1 MSRFSLL
8 YIGSFLILLSIFSFF
23 NIIYS
28 YYFNIFLNVDAYT
41 YSFFISLI
49 LGLFA
54 IFFKNIKFK
63 KVLIYEKIIT
73 VLFGYFFFP
82 LIISIP
88 FYLSLNN
95 ISFLNCYFE
104 SISGFTSTGFTIFDN
119 IKQIDKSLILWRS
132 TSQWIGGLY
141 FLFSLL
147 LLIDIFDENLK
158 KSVTNYMSFNSS
170 EVYKQSFK
178 IIILY
183 AFLTIVIFL
192 LLKLI
197 NLRTF
202 DAFNFS
208 LTIISSGGFLS
219 TNNIDNLFST
229 DISKIILS
237 ITILF
242 SYFSLFFSYNLFF
255 FKKRNINY
263 LSEDFYLVIYL
274 FFIVSFI
281 FVFFNF
287 NNNFLNTLVSITS
300 SVSNLGISFYDSP
313 KNLSFV
319 FLILVIIGGSFFSTS
334 SGLRVVKVLSLI
346 KFSLNNLL
354 SHSKPNQI
362 YLNKISLTN
371 SNTNNTDI
379 NKYFLSIIIFI
390 ISLFIITLLLTIS
403 DIDFEKAF
411 KIGIL
416 TIMNTVNSSMYGIA
430 DFDFY
435 NLSIFAKFTLIV
447 FMIIGRIELLTLFI
461 LFKKFLFK
469 N

>member
-1 MSRFSLL
+1 MSRFSLI
-8 YIGSFLILLSIFSFF
+8 YIGCFLILLSIFSFF

-41 YSFFISLI
+41 YSFFISLT

-54 IFFKNIKFK
+54 IFFKKITYK
-63 KVLIYEKIIT
+63 KILIYEKIIT

-88 FYLSLNN
+88 FYLSINN
-95 ISFLNCYFE
+95 ISILNSYFE
-104 SISGFTSTGFTIFDN
+104 AISGFTSTGFTIFEN
-119 IKQIDKSLILWRS
+119 IKQIDASLILWRS
-132 TSQWIGGLY
+132 SSQWIGGLY

-147 LLIDIFDENLK
+147 LLIDVFDENLK
-158 KSVTNYMSFNSS
+158 KSITNYISFNSS
-170 EVYKQSFK
+170 EIVKQSLK
-178 IIILY
+178 IIVLY
-183 AFLTIVIFL
+183 SVLTLIIFL

-202 DAFNFS
+202 DAYNFS

-219 TNNIDNLFST
+219 VNNFDNLFNS

-237 ITILF
+237 VTIIF
-242 SYFSLFFSYNLFF
+242 SYFSLFFAYNLFF
-255 FKKRNINY
+255 FSKKRINY
-263 LSEDFYLVIYL
+263 LSEDFYLFIY
-274 FFIVSFI
+274 IAIIISII

-287 NNNFLNTLVSITS
+287 DNNFLSILVSIVS
-300 SVSNLGISFYDSP
+300 SVSNLGISFNDTP
-313 KNLSFV
+313 KNLSFI

-334 SGLRVVKVLSLI
+334 SGLRVVRVLSLI

-362 YLNKISLTN
+362 YLNKISLSNSTTN
-371 SNTNNTDI
+371 IEDI
-379 NKYFLSIIIFI
+379 NKYFLSIVIFL
-390 ISLFIITLLLTIS
+390 ISLFAITSLLSIS
-403 DIDFEKAF
+403 GINLENAF

-416 TIMNTVNSSMYGIA
+416 TIMNTVNSSMYGLA
-430 DFDFY
+430 EFDFF
-435 NLSIFAKFTLIV
+435 NLSFFPKFTLIV
-447 FMIIGRIELLTLFI
+447 FMIIGRIEMLTIFI
-461 LFKKFLFK
+461 LLKKYLFK

>member
-1 MSRFSLL
+1 MSRFSLI
-8 YIGSFLILLSIFSFF
+8 YIGSFLLLLSIFSFF

-28 YYFNIFLNVDAYT
+28 YYFSIYLNVDAYIYT
-41 YSFFISLI
+41 FLITLTLGIIAISI
-49 LGLFA
+49 K
-54 IFFKNIKFK
+54 IIKFK
-63 KVLIYEKIIT
+63 KIVIYEKIIT

-88 FYLSLNN
+88 FCLSLNN

-104 SISGFTSTGFTIFDN
+104 SISGFTSTGFTIFEN

-158 KSVTNYMSFNSS
+158 KSITNYISFSSS
-170 EVYKQSFK
+170 EISKQSLK

-183 AFLTIVIFL
+183 AIFTLIIFL

-219 TNNIDNLFST
+219 VNNFDNLFVT
-229 DISKIILS
+229 DISKIVLS
-237 ITILF
+237 LTFLF
-242 SYFSLFFSYNLFF
+242 SYFSLFFTYNLFF
-255 FKKRNINY
+255 FKKLNINY
-263 LSEDFYLVIYL
+263 LNEDFYLVIYL
-274 FFIVSFI
+274 VIIISFI

-287 NNNFLNTLVSITS
+287 ENNFLNILVSICS
-300 SVSNLGISFYDSP
+300 SVSNLGVSFKDTP
-313 KNLSFV
+313 KNLSFI

-334 SGLRVVKVLSLI
+334 SGLRVIKVLSLI

-371 SNTNNTDI
+371 TKTNTEDI
-379 NKYFLSIIIFI
+379 NKYFLTIVIFI
-390 ISLFIITLLLTIS
+390 ISLFFITLLLTLSEIQL
-403 DIDFEKAF
+403 EEAF

-416 TIMNTVNSSMYGIA
+416 TIMNTVNSAMYGNSE
-430 DFDFY
+430 FDFY

-447 FMIIGRIELLTLFI
+447 FMIIGRIELLTIFI

-469 N
+469 S

>member
-41 YSFFISLI
+41 YCFFITLI
-49 LGLFA
+49 LGLFS
-54 IFFKNIKFK
+54 IYFNRIKFK
-63 KVLIYEKIIT
+63 KILIFEKIIT
-73 VLFGYFFFP
+73 VLFGYIFFP
-82 LIISIP
+82 AIISIP
-88 FYLSLNN
+88 FYLSINSV
-95 ISFLNCYFE
+95 SFLNCYFE
-104 SISGFTSTGFTIFDN
+104 AISGFTSTGFTIFDN
-119 IKQIDKSLILWRS
+119 IKQVDKSLILWRS

-158 KSVTNYMSFNSS
+158 KSITNYISFDST
-170 EVYKQSFK
+170 EVFKQSLK

-183 AFLTIVIFL
+183 AALTVIIFF

-208 LTIISSGGFLS
+208 LTIISSGGFLPV
-219 TNNIDNLFST
+219 NNFDNLFLS
-229 DISKIILS
+229 DISKITLS
-237 ITILF
+237 LCILF
-242 SYFSLFFSYNLFF
+242 SYFSLFFTYNLFF
-255 FKKRNINY
+255 FKKKNINY
-263 LSEDFYLVIYL
+263 LSEDFYLALYL
-274 FFIVSFI
+274 FIMISFL

-287 NNNFLNTLVSITS
+287 DKNFLIILVSLAS
-300 SVSNLGISFYDSP
+300 SVSNLGISFKDTP
-313 KNLSFV
+313 NNLSFI

-334 SGLRVVKVLSLI
+334 SGLRVLKVLTLI
-346 KFSLNNLL
+346 KFSVNNLL
-354 SHSKPNQI
+354 SHTKPKQI
-362 YLNKISLTN
+362 YLNKVSLTKT
-371 SNTNNTDI
+371 NTNNDDI
-379 NKYFLSIIIFI
+379 NKYFLTIVIFI
-390 ISLFIITLLLTIS
+390 ISLFTITLLLTFSEIEL
-403 DIDFEKAF
+403 EKAF

-435 NLSIFAKFTLIV
+435 NLSIFAKLSLIV
-447 FMIIGRIELLTLFI
+447 FMIIGRIELLTIFI

>member
-1 MSRFSLL
+1 MSRFSLI

-28 YYFNIFLNVDAYT
+28 YYFNIFLNVDAYIYT
-41 YSFFISLI
+41 FIFSLL

-54 IFFKNIKFK
+54 IFFKKIKFK
-63 KVLIYEKIIT
+63 KILIYEKIVT
-73 VLFGYFFFP
+73 VLFGYLFFP

-88 FYLSLNN
+88 FYFSINGISYLN
-95 ISFLNCYFE
+95 SYFE
-104 SISGFTSTGFTIFDN
+104 AISGFTSTGFTIFDN
-119 IKQIDKSLILWRS
+119 IKQIDTSLILWRS
-132 TSQWIGGLY
+132 TSQWTGGLY

-158 KSVTNYMSFNSS
+158 KSVTNYISFNSS
-170 EVYKQSFK
+170 EISKQSLK

-183 AFLTIVIFL
+183 TSLTFVIFL

-197 NLRTF
+197 NLRTY
-202 DAFNFS
+202 DAYNFS

-219 TNNIDNLFST
+219 VNNFDNIFETNL
-229 DISKIILS
+229 SKIILS

-242 SYFSLFFSYNLFF
+242 SYFSLFFTYNLFF

-263 LSEDFYLVIYL
+263 LSEDFYLFIYL
-274 FFIVSFI
+274 LIFISFI
-281 FVFFNF
+281 FVFFNEDG
-287 NNNFLNTLVSITS
+287 NFLNLLFSIIS
-300 SVSNLGISFYDSP
+300 SASNLGISFNNTPS
-313 KNLSFV
+313 NLSFI

-371 SNTNNTDI
+371 SNTNTTDI
-379 NKYFLSIIIFI
+379 NKYFLTIIIFV
-390 ISLFIITLLLTIS
+390 ISLFTITLLLTFS
-403 DIDFEKAF
+403 EIDLEKAF
-411 KIGIL
+411 KSGIL
-416 TIMNTVNSSMYGIA
+416 TIMNTVNSSMYGVS

-435 NLSIFAKFTLIV
+435 SLSIFAKFTLIV
-447 FMIIGRIELLTLFI
+447 FMIIGRIELLTIFI
-461 LFKKFLFK
+461 LFKKFLSK

>member
-1 MSRFSLL
+1 MSRFSLI
-8 YIGSFLILLSIFSFF
+8 YIGCFLVLIGIFSFF

-28 YYFNIFLNVDAYT
+28 YYFNIFLNIDVYSYT
-41 YSFFISLI
+41 FFISLI
-49 LGLFA
+49 LGLFF
-54 IFFKNIKFK
+54 IFFKKIKYK
-63 KVLIYEKIIT
+63 KILIYEKIIT
-73 VLFGYFFFP
+73 VLFGYLLFP

-88 FYLSLNN
+88 FYFSINN
-95 ISFLNCYFE
+95 ISFLNSYFE
-104 SISGFTSTGFTIFDN
+104 AVSGFTSTGFTVFEN
-119 IKQIDKSLILWRS
+119 IKQIDTSLILWRS

-158 KSVTNYMSFNSS
+158 KSITNYISFSSS
-170 EVYKQSFK
+170 EISKQSLK

-183 AFLTIVIFL
+183 ALLTLIVFL

-197 NLRTF
+197 NLRSF

-219 TNNIDNLFST
+219 INNFDNLFVT

-237 ITILF
+237 LTILF
-242 SYFSLFFSYNLFF
+242 SYFSLFFTYNLFF
-255 FKKRNINY
+255 FKKINISY

-274 FFIVSFI
+274 FIVASFI

-287 NNNFLNTLVSITS
+287 DNNFLNILVSIVS
-300 SVSNLGISFYDSP
+300 SVSNLGISFEDTP
-313 KNLSFV
+313 KNLSFI

-354 SHSKPNQI
+354 SHAKPNQI
-362 YLNKISLTN
+362 YLNKISLTKT
-371 SNTNNTDI
+371 NTNNEDI
-379 NKYFLSIIIFI
+379 NKYFLTIIIFI
-390 ISLFIITLLLTIS
+390 ISLFAITLLLTYS
-403 DIDFEKAF
+403 DIELEKAF
-411 KIGIL
+411 KLGIL
-416 TIMNTVNSSMYGIA
+416 TIMNTVNSPMYGIG

-435 NLSIFAKFTLIV
+435 NLSIFAKFTLIA
-447 FMIIGRIELLTLFI
+447 FMIIGRIELLTIFI

>member
-8 YIGSFLILLSIFSFF
+8 YIGCFLILLSIFSFF

-28 YYFNIFLNVDAYT
+28 YYFNIFLNIDVYT
-41 YSFFISLI
+41 YSFFISLT
-49 LGLFA
+49 LGLIA
-54 IFFKNIKFK
+54 ISFKRIKFK
-63 KVLIYEKIIT
+63 KILIYEKIIT

-82 LIISIP
+82 IIIAVP
-88 FYLSLNN
+88 FYFSINN
-95 ISFLNCYFE
+95 ISFLNSYFE
-104 SISGFTSTGFTIFDN
+104 AISGFTSTGFTIFEN
-119 IKQIDKSLILWRS
+119 IKQVDASLILWRS

-158 KSVTNYMSFNSS
+158 KSVTNYISLNSS
-170 EVYKQSFK
+170 EISKQSIK

-183 AFLTIVIFL
+183 AFLTFIIFL

-208 LTIISSGGFLS
+208 LTIISSGGFLPI
-219 TNNIDNLFST
+219 NNFDNLFFT

-237 ITILF
+237 ISILF
-242 SYFSLFFSYNLFF
+242 SYFSLYFTFNLFF
-255 FKKRNINY
+255 FKKKNINY
-263 LSEDFYLVIYL
+263 LSEDFYLLIYL
-274 FFIVSFI
+274 IIVISFI

-287 NNNFLNTLVSITS
+287 DNNFLNILVSIVS
-300 SVSNLGISFYDSP
+300 SVSNLGISFKDTP
-313 KNLSFV
+313 NNLSFI

-346 KFSLNNLL
+346 KFSINNLL

-371 SNTNNTDI
+371 SNTNNKDI
-379 NKYFLSIIIFI
+379 NKYFLTIVIFI
-390 ISLFIITLLLTIS
+390 ISLFTITLLLTIS
-403 DIDFEKAF
+403 DIDLEKSF

-416 TIMNTVNSSMYGIA
+416 TIMNTVNSPMYGVS

-435 NLSIFAKFTLIV
+435 NLSFFTKFMLII
-447 FMIIGRIELLTLFI
+447 FMIVGRIELLTIFI

-469 N
+469 Y